1 MTLMLKL
8 SMAMDTAMGMV
19 TDTVMATI
27 VMAMENNIIIGKVK
41 RNCQGVSYQN

>member
-1 MTLMLKL
+1 
-8 SMAMDTAMGMV
+8 MAMDTARGMGMV